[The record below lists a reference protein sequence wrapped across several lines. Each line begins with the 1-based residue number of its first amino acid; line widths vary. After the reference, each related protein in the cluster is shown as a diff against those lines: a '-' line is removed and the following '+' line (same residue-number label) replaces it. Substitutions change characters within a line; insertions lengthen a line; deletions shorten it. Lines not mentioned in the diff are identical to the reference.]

1 MKESSFFY
9 IPLAVTGALALCIV
23 LAFALDREK
32 QSMTESGVV
41 MELPTII
48 GSFTGKNQEASE
60 GERSILPKDTEIVKK
75 AYLDLS
81 QDVINAQI
89 VLAGV
94 EKRSIHRPEFCL
106 PAQGWTIQKEK
117 VVPIPMKNGQTLNV
131 MQVEITR
138 PIEVRPGE
146 HKNLTSFYVYWFVGD
161 GVTTPYHSTRILL
174 NSWDRVMHHK
184 NHRWAYVA
192 VSAPVLEGFKQ
203 DGKNAEETKKMIN
216 EFIAE
221 LEPSFTK
228 SN

>member
-1 MKESSFFY
+1 MKY
-9 IPLAVTGALALCIV
+9 RILLVVV
-23 LAFALDREK
+23 LAAITLIAMRLA
-32 QSMTESGVV
+32 SSINTPTESGVI
-41 MELPTII
+41 MQLPTTIDD
-48 GSFTGKNQEASE
+48 FTGNDIEPSE
-60 GERSILPKDTEIVKK
+60 GEKTILPKDTEIVKK
-75 AYLDLS
+75 SYVDSSGDQLITS
-81 QDVINAQI
+81 I
-89 VLAGV
+89 VLAGA

-221 LEPSFTK
+221 LEPSITK